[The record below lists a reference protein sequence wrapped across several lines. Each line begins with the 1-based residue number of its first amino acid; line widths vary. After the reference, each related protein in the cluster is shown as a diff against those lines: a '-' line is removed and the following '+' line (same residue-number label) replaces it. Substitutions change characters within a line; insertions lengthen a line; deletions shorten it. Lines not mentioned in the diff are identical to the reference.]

1 MLKKSKIADL
11 YLIVLSTV
19 TFAVAPHLAV
29 FGQTTPSPYNDQIPS
44 PVRGLSAEEVDNL
57 LNGRGAGYARM
68 AELNSYPGPAHVLE
82 LQDQLELSH
91 EQIQDI
97 ETIFQRMNTKAKE
110 IGQAIVARE
119 QELSGAFASQ
129 TITSTE
135 LQTHIQT
142 LADLYGELRLT
153 HLEAHLEITPMLSS
167 TQIVL
172 YNSLRGY
179 TSDGDQDDHHHR
191 HE

>member
-29 FGQTTPSPYNDQIPS
+29 FGQTTPSPYSDQIPS

-68 AELNSYPGPAHVLE
+68 AELNNYPGPAHVLE
-82 LQDQLELSH
+82 LQDQLELSP
-91 EQIQDI
+91 EQIQAI

-110 IGQAIVARE
+110 IGQTIVE
-119 QELSGAFASQ
+119 QEQALSVAFASN
-129 TITSTE
+129 TITSTA
-135 LQTHIQT
+135 LQTHIQA
-142 LADLYGELRLT
+142 LAELYGELRLT
-153 HLEAHLEITPMLSS
+153 
-167 TQIVL
+167 
-172 YNSLRGY
+172 
-179 TSDGDQDDHHHR
+179 
-191 HE
+191 